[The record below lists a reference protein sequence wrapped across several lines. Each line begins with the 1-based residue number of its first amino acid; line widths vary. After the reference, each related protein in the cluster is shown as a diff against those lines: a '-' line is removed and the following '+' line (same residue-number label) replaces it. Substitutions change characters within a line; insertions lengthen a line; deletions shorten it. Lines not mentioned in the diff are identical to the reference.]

1 MPDRRQTQKPK
12 KKKKDAGPIDREA
25 AKPEKMSKQKRDK
38 LKELDQ
44 YIDGVLQEAGED
56 FLDRFRQVEGE

>member
-1 MPDRRQTQKPK
+1 LNVGKPKNPK
-12 KKKKDAGPIDREA
+12 KKRKDTDQNGGEA

-44 YIDGVLQEAGED
+44 YIDDVLQEAGDD